1 MIGESSTHGLTE
13 DGKNLGTDA
22 SGPQS
27 CGLGARHQ
35 RLPGESRQM
44 PTSQYLLPVCN
55 GKLLATLAV
64 ILPPPGRSST
74 RICVPGSSAR
84 VKRTPQP

>member
-1 MIGESSTHGLTE
+1 MADSSIDGCTE
-13 DGKNLGTDA
+13 DGKNLGTEA

-44 PTSQYLLPVCN
+44 PTSQYLPPVCN

-64 ILPPPGRSST
+64 MLPPPGRSST
-74 RICVPGSSAR
+74 RTCVPGASSLL
-84 VKRTPQP
+84 KRTPQP